1 MDLSKSQT
9 IMFIEILHILRNNE
23 NIVARKKIYEAYMDK
38 KLDNY
43 QSLDNQIQLFVEKL
57 YADFDEIGFLVEEFD
72 IKDKLFGLY
81 SDTIRRVWI
90 ALQNNIK
97 QEKNKRKKNDPSSEQ
112 FGYYFSQLANEAKKY
127 RDKNN
132 LKEPGFTDFRN
143 SMNQK

>member
-1 MDLSKSQT
+1 MDLTESQT
-9 IMFIEILHILRNNE
+9 IMFIEVLHILRNNE

-38 KLDNY
+38 QLDNY
-43 QSLDNQIQLFVEKL
+43 QSLDNQTQLFVEKL
-57 YADFDEIGFLVEEFD
+57 YGDFDEIGFLVEEFD

-90 ALQNNIK
+90 ALQNNIE

-143 SMNQK
+143 SM

>member
-1 MDLSKSQT
+1 MDLTESQT
-9 IMFIEILHILRNNE
+9 IIFIEVLNILRNNK

-38 KLDNY
+38 QLDNY
-43 QSLDNQIQLFVEKL
+43 QSLDNQTQLFVEKL
-57 YADFDEIGFLVEEFD
+57 YGDFDEIGFLVEEFD

-90 ALQNNIK
+90 ALQNNIE

-143 SMNQK
+143 SM